1 MTARELVARWHDA
14 TLAIVRYLEAKGAG
28 VLDLVDAPMLAEL
41 FVVRR
46 LGRSTGRSD
55 GTALIVEGR
64 DEPWLRIETLFL
76 GVAKHL
82 QAKLKNEKDIL
93 RLMAIGRQRDW
104 RFVDDF
110 HEFLRCRA

>member
-1 MTARELVARWHDA
+1 MV
-14 TLAIVRYLEAKGAG
+14 
-28 VLDLVDAPMLAEL
+28 P
-41 FVVRR
+41 
-46 LGRSTGRSD
+46 RSSSRG
-55 GTALIVEGR
+55 
-64 DEPWLRIETLFL
+64 ETSRGFGSKLSFL

-110 HEFLRCRA
+110 HEFLRCRV